1 MMTIVLFLL
10 AAVLAGTSWYF
21 LKDTDRGRP
30 EISFTNEAITYQEGD
45 DVSALLVNVTAYD
58 EHDGDLTSEIRV
70 NQITPIDDGTR
81 ARVTYV
87 VIDAQKNI
95 ATATQIVDYIPLPD
109 ESADESLTEEG
120 ALTDSI
126 SLSEEAEAELFAQAE
141 AVNPEAPVLVLT
153 ADTDTIGVRDIFN
166 YRSYIDS
173 ITDDKDS
180 EETLYRNIVIEGD
193 YSTERPGNYPLTFY
207 VNDSDGNVS
216 NIVTFILY
224 RD

>member
-1 MMTIVLFLL
+1 MSKRVMTIVLFLL

-109 ESADESLTEEG
+109 ESADESLT
-120 ALTDSI
+120 DSA
-126 SLSEEAEAELFAQAE
+126 SLSGEAEAELLAQAE
-141 AVNPEAPVLVLT
+141 EVNPEAPVLELT
-153 ADTDTIGVRDIFN
+153 MDTDTIGVRDSFN
-166 YRSYIDS
+166 YRSYIAS